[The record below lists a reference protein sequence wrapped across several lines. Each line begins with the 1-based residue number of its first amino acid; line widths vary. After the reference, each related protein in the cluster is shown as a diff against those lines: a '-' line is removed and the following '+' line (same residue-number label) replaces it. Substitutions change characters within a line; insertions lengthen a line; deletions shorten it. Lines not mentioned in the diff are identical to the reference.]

1 MKYDSQRSYQETEV
15 QVSSPDHRN
24 LQDEIYINDT
34 EDTNSLGSWKDGVN
48 WASEQIEG
56 TAGNKRFQSPEHVK
70 STGLKMSWA
79 DMAQEELEAD
89 EEEEARGLFGNSS
102 GQTEGTRKGK
112 AIQKPELSREQRE
125 RIRFTNV
132 TRKKD
137 FICLE
142 RVNGKFVNIVDG
154 LELHSGVF
162 SAVEQKKI
170 VDFVYELQEKGKN
183 GKLKGLYSKKFDY

>member
-1 MKYDSQRSYQETEV
+1 MKYDSQQSYQETEV
-15 QVSSPDHRN
+15 QVSSPDHRD
-24 LQDEIYINDT
+24 LQDEIDINNT
-34 EDTNSLGSWKDGVN
+34 EDTNSLGSWKDGAN

-56 TAGNKRFQSPEHVK
+56 TAGNKRLQSPEHVK
-70 STGLKMSWA
+70 STGPKMSWA
-79 DMAQEELEAD
+79 DMAQEELEGD

-102 GQTEGTRKGK
+102 GQTEGTGKGK

-162 SAVEQKKI
+162 SVVEQKKI

-183 GKLKGLYSKKFDY
+183 GKFKGLYFKNFDH